1 MTEYNILNKPGRK
14 KMMLFFGL
22 VFLTAIAFFYI
33 NSARMDDFT
42 SLITD
47 TTVQYQNNGV
57 MKDYTADVHLED
69 NTPLS
74 FLIKATVPQ
83 GTLASIENV
92 ESEEGTTQ
100 ETVVKNQTLT
110 YNLPEQLKV
119 EDTQTNKL
127 YLENDLVHSIGTY
140 EIRNNLLTMYFDE
153 DHVNTNAESE
163 LKLALVLETDSS
175 HVIYDV
181 NGSSLVSFNTKN
193 IELNKY
199 IEQPTETT
207 VTNQVDEQV
216 VEEVVTASNY
226 TNNAVAADVQN
237 NEEETQTGNIETTDK
252 SVDFGKYLTGATV
265 MKNVNGHWQKVEN
278 NTFTDGDQVQ
288 VSLNYQ
294 LPPNTV
300 NENNKV
306 IYYQLPDGVRPIEE
320 QSGEVKQHG
329 KVVGHYVINKEGKI
343 LIEFNDEF
351 ADGEAFTGDIQFEGT
366 ISKTGDGDQDEINF
380 GNDTEKIIVTKKK
393 DNYDLDLKKKA
404 TLSEDKSKINY
415 QIVAST
421 TNGTGESL
429 KITDSFVSNT
439 NATGT
444 YDKSSMKL
452 YKVSADGTKTEV
464 TDKTPTI
471 NTTNGQQTFTYDNL
485 DKLEKGEQYIVEY
498 SANVEESKT
507 KTDGS
512 SKVQNNA
519 YASNKYVNRWSGTT
533 TEISKTMISK
543 EGWYDQSTG
552 LIKWQIKVNAGK
564 QDIGGYNLKDTLP
577 DDIEFSGNIVMTDSQ
592 GNTTT
597 ITPNGKNIDYTFLN
611 GSKDSYTVTYYTTA
625 PNGNGNVSNTST
637 IGKGDKEYK
646 STGVVGVTHR
656 TWSVNKSWKNETV
669 STEGQRK
676 YVWYASV
683 VIPEGNLTEFTYVD
697 TIKDAVDE
705 KGNTQKDTHYAIASE
720 LDAELKKNVHLN
732 SNEGNLDNCVDFEI
746 IYKDADG
753 KVVEATDSTTH
764 VKSFEI
770 KVKPKEGQTITNAQR
785 LSIDSYS
792 TILDTSDQTAGESW
806 KFSNTGKKDD
816 LKNDST
822 HSYSKPKPVVKQGGV
837 NSEYGITY
845 KNGTV
850 SADLEETN
858 GILYYRVL
866 INTDLD
872 DNGEI
877 NLTDIMPEGAQY
889 VDESLQAAFYVND
902 YFSYSKIE
910 SYDQYWENKDPSGWD
925 SDSNKY
931 VYDLTGNKKPTVIV
945 KEGKMHIT
953 IPEGYNC
960 NLNSGNSTGHTIQ
973 LTYQMKVS
981 DDSSWN
987 DPTQTQKTY
996 ENKVTWGNNSD
1007 SQKMEMT
1014 RELSEVQKKGAQIYT
1029 EDGKPTGK
1037 VKYNV
1042 LINPVSKDLDNTSD
1056 TLTLKDKLTLP
1067 SGASATLSL
1076 DETKLYY
1083 LDLSNNDNNYRG
1095 DAVDSS
1101 LYRIAYDDINNEIS
1115 VIVPDEFACVLEY
1128 TYVVDEG
1135 NIAGD
1140 YQISNSATLN
1150 GQFSDSVRTN
1160 IENLSSSATV
1170 EKGKMKI
1177 YKVDDKDYNKR
1188 LTGAEFKLWKFNT
1201 TNNQWEDITSQVA
1214 YDKTSIKTN
1223 DNGEIVFQGDA
1234 NNQLL
1239 EMATIYKLTEIKAPK
1254 GYDLSKDPYY
1264 FVLVQKDQNTTI
1276 EETKR
1281 NMASTF
1287 QNANVDINK
1296 THFFNNNEEVYMYIT
1311 NHTSNVNVHKVWVDS
1326 NNKPTTNGSNDIKVQ
1341 LYKTTKKKETCTVNL
1356 HLDGSNGSVV
1366 NETITVSK
1374 NRPFTMKFYHNGII
1388 PNFKESDFVV
1398 NNGEDNYVTVQCAI
1412 DSHRSILTITTNAIT
1427 TDCDIYITNTTHK
1440 FWFDTSTCELT
1451 CDEPDVSTTKTEVGE
1466 AVTLNAGNSWSYTW
1480 SGDDLKANVA
1490 DGEDYYYTVEEV
1502 GVPSG
1507 YQVSY
1512 TNNDGIQEGDITVTN
1527 KKLDNYDLPDT
1538 GGFGTFGYY
1547 AIGALF
1553 ITATLFAYIA
1563 NIKKKGAFN

>member
-14 KMMLFFGL
+14 KTMLFFGL

-92 ESEEGTTQ
+92 ESEEETTQ

-153 DHVNTNAESE
+153 NHVNTNAESE

-216 VEEVVTASNY
+216 VEEVVTTSNY
-226 TNNAVAADVQN
+226 TNNAVAADAQDS
-237 NEEETQTGNIETTDK
+237 EEEQTGNIQTSDN
-252 SVDFGKYLTGATV
+252 SVNFGNYLTDATV
-265 MKNVNGHWQKVEN
+265 MKNVNGQWVKVEN
-278 NTFTDGDQVQ
+278 NTFTDGDQVK
-288 VSLNYQ
+288 VSLSYQ
-294 LPPNTV
+294 LPPNMV
-300 NENNKV
+300 DKNNKV

-320 QSGEVKQHG
+320 QTGNVKQHG
-329 KVVGHYVINKEGKI
+329 KVVGRYVIGMDGQI
-343 LIEFNDEF
+343 AIEFNDEF

-366 ISKTGDGDQDEINF
+366 ISKTSDADQDKINF
-380 GNDTEKIIVTKKK
+380 GNDTEKITVNKKK
-393 DNYDLDLKKKA
+393 DNYDLDLKKQA

-421 TNGTGESL
+421 KNGTGESL

-439 NATGT
+439 NATGK
-444 YDKSSMKL
+444 YDESSMKL

-464 TDKTPTI
+464 TDKKPTI
-471 NTTNGQQTFTYDNL
+471 KTTDGQQTFTYDNL

-507 KTDGS
+507 ETDGS
-512 SKVQNNA
+512 AKVQNNA
-519 YASNKYVNRWSGTT
+519 YASNKYVDRWSGTT

-552 LIKWQIKVNAGK
+552 LIRWQIKVNEGK
-564 QDIGGYNLKDTLP
+564 QDIGDYTLKDTLP
-577 DDIEFSGNIVMTDSQ
+577 EGINFSGNIVITDSS
-592 GNTTT
+592 GKTVTT
-597 ITPNGKNIDYTFLN
+597 INPTDKNINYTFPV

-625 PNGNGNVSNTST
+625 PEQNGDVSNTST
-637 IGKGDKEYK
+637 IGKGDKEYTSK
-646 STGVVGVTHR
+646 GVVGVKHR

-683 VIPEGNLTEFTYVD
+683 DIPEGDLTEFTYVD

-705 KGNTQKDTHYAIASE
+705 KGDTQKDTHYAIASE
-720 LDAELKKNVHLN
+720 LDAELQKNVHLN
-732 SNEGNLDNCVDFEI
+732 SNSGYLDDSVDFEI
-746 IYKDADG
+746 TYKDANG
-753 KVVEATDSTTH
+753 NVVEATDRTTH

-770 KVKPKEGQTITNAQR
+770 KVKPMDGQTITNAQR

-792 TILDTSDQTAGESW
+792 TIVNTSKQTDGESW

-816 LKNDST
+816 LENDST
-822 HSYSKPKPVVKQGGV
+822 HSYSKPEPVVKQGGV
-837 NSEYGITY
+837 KSEYGITY

-850 SADLEETN
+850 STDLEETN

-866 INTDLD
+866 INTK
-872 DNGEI
+872 
-877 NLTDIMPEGAQY
+877 LTDNEEIKLTDTMPEGAQY
-889 VDESLQAAFYVND
+889 VKDSLVAGFYVND
-902 YFSYSKIE
+902 SYS
-910 SYDQYWENKDPSGWD
+910 YPYFDVYNPNLKDEDFSGWD
-925 SDSNKY
+925 GVKY
-931 VYDLTGNKKPTVIV
+931 VYNLTGNKKPTVAV
-945 KEGKMHIT
+945 QDGKIHIT
-953 IPEGYNC
+953 IPKGYNY
-960 NLNSGNSTGHTIQ
+960 NLNNSSSSGHTIQ
-973 LTYQMKVS
+973 LTYQMKIS
-981 DDSSWN
+981 DDTSWN
-987 DPTQTQKTY
+987 DPTQSKKTY
-996 ENKVTWGNNSD
+996 ENKVTWGNDSD
-1007 SQKMEMT
+1007 SQKMEIT
-1014 RELSEVQKKGAQIYT
+1014 RELNEVQKKGAQIY
-1029 EDGKPTGK
+1029 EDGQPTGK
-1037 VKYNV
+1037 VQYNV
-1042 LINPVSKDLDNTSD
+1042 VINPTSKDIDSKSD
-1056 TLTLKDKLTLP
+1056 TLTLKDRLTLP
-1067 SGASATLSL
+1067 NGASANLSL
-1076 DETKLYY
+1076 DNTKLYY
-1083 LDLSNNDNNYRG
+1083 LDLSNRDNNYHG
-1095 DAVDSS
+1095 AEVSPD
-1101 LYRIAYDDINNEIS
+1101 LYRIAYDDLNNEIS

-1128 TYVVDEG
+1128 TYIVDSG
-1135 NIAGD
+1135 SIAYNYD
-1140 YQISNSATLN
+1140 ISNSATLN
-1150 GQFSDSVRTN
+1150 GQFSDSVNTN
-1160 IENLSSSATV
+1160 IRNLSSSATA

-1177 YKVDDKDYNKR
+1177 YKVDDKDYTKR
-1188 LTGAEFKLWKFNT
+1188 LTGAEFKLEKFDVDS
-1201 TNNQWEDITSQVA
+1201 NQWVDITSTVA
-1214 YDKTSIKTN
+1214 YNGESIKTN
-1223 DNGEIVFQGDA
+1223 DKGEIIFTGDS
-1234 NNQLL
+1234 NHKSLIG
-1239 EMATIYKLTEIKAPK
+1239 ETIYKLTETKAPK
-1254 GYDLSKDPYY
+1254 GYDLSNEPYY
-1264 FVLVQKDQNTTI
+1264 FVLVKKDQHETIATTK
-1276 EETKR
+1276 TK
-1281 NMASTF
+1281 MAPTF
-1287 QNANVDINK
+1287 QSANADINK

-1311 NHTSNVNVHKVWVDS
+1311 NHTSNVNVRKVWVDS
-1326 NNKPTTNGSNDIKVQ
+1326 NNKPITNGSNDIKVQ

-1356 HLDGSNGSVV
+1356 HLQGYNTDSKK
-1366 NETITVSK
+1366 ITVSK
-1374 NRPFTMKFYHNGII
+1374 NKPFTMKFYHNGGDLNLTADEITVTKDG
-1388 PNFKESDFVV
+1388 NNYGSV
-1398 NNGEDNYVTVQCAI
+1398 NCTY
-1412 DSHRSILTITTNAIT
+1412 DSRNILAVTTNAIT

-1451 CDEPDVSTTKTEVGE
+1451 CAEPDVSTTRTEVGE

-1563 NIKKKGAFN
+1563 NIKKKGAYN

>member
-14 KMMLFFGL
+14 KTMLFFGL

-92 ESEEGTTQ
+92 ESEEETTQ

-153 DHVNTNAESE
+153 NHVNTNAESE

-216 VEEVVTASNY
+216 VEEVVTTSNY
-226 TNNAVAADVQN
+226 TNNAVAADAQDS
-237 NEEETQTGNIETTDK
+237 EEEQTGNIQTSDN
-252 SVDFGKYLTGATV
+252 SVNFGNYLTDATV
-265 MKNVNGHWQKVEN
+265 MKNVNGQWVKVEN
-278 NTFTDGDQVQ
+278 NTFTDGDQVK
-288 VSLNYQ
+288 VSLSYQ
-294 LPPNTV
+294 LPPNMV
-300 NENNKV
+300 DKNNKV

-320 QSGEVKQHG
+320 QTGNVKQHG
-329 KVVGHYVINKEGKI
+329 KVVGHYVIGMDGQI
-343 LIEFNDEF
+343 AIEFNDEF

-366 ISKTGDGDQDEINF
+366 ISKTSDADQDKINF
-380 GNDTEKIIVTKKK
+380 GNDTEKITVNKKK
-393 DNYDLDLKKKA
+393 DNYDLDLKKQA

-421 TNGTGESL
+421 KNGTGESL

-439 NATGT
+439 NATGK
-444 YDKSSMKL
+444 YDESSMKL

-464 TDKTPTI
+464 TDKKPTI
-471 NTTNGQQTFTYDNL
+471 KTTDGQQTFTYDNL

-507 KTDGS
+507 ETDGS
-512 SKVQNNA
+512 AKVQNNA
-519 YASNKYVNRWSGTT
+519 YASNKYVDRWSGTT

-552 LIKWQIKVNAGK
+552 LIRWQIKVNEGK
-564 QDIGGYNLKDTLP
+564 QDIGDYTLKDTLP
-577 DDIEFSGNIVMTDSQ
+577 EGINFSGNIVITDSS
-592 GNTTT
+592 GKTVTT
-597 ITPNGKNIDYTFLN
+597 INPTDKNINYTFPV

-625 PNGNGNVSNTST
+625 PEQNGDVSNTST
-637 IGKGDKEYK
+637 IGKGDKEYTSK
-646 STGVVGVTHR
+646 GVVGVKHR

-683 VIPEGNLTEFTYVD
+683 DIPEGDLTEFTYVD

-705 KGNTQKDTHYAIASE
+705 KGDTQKDTHYAIASE
-720 LDAELKKNVHLN
+720 LDAELQKNVHLN
-732 SNEGNLDNCVDFEI
+732 SNSGYLDDSVDFEI
-746 IYKDADG
+746 TYKDANG
-753 KVVEATDSTTH
+753 NVVEATDRTTH

-770 KVKPKEGQTITNAQR
+770 KVKPMDGQTITNAQR

-792 TILDTSDQTAGESW
+792 TIVNTSKQTDGESW

-816 LKNDST
+816 LENDST
-822 HSYSKPKPVVKQGGV
+822 HSYSKPEPVVKQGGV
-837 NSEYGITY
+837 KSEYGITY

-850 SADLEETN
+850 STDLEETN

-866 INTDLD
+866 INTK
-872 DNGEI
+872 
-877 NLTDIMPEGAQY
+877 LTDNEEIKLTDTMPEGAQY
-889 VDESLQAAFYVND
+889 VKDSLVAGFYVND
-902 YFSYSKIE
+902 SYS
-910 SYDQYWENKDPSGWD
+910 YPYFDVYNPNLKDEDFSGWD
-925 SDSNKY
+925 GVKY
-931 VYDLTGNKKPTVIV
+931 VYNLTGNKKPTVAV
-945 KEGKMHIT
+945 QDGKIHIT
-953 IPEGYNC
+953 IPKGYNY
-960 NLNSGNSTGHTIQ
+960 NLNNSSSSGHTIQ
-973 LTYQMKVS
+973 LTYQMKIS
-981 DDSSWN
+981 DDTSWN
-987 DPTQTQKTY
+987 DPTQSKKTY
-996 ENKVTWGNNSD
+996 ENKVTWGNDSD
-1007 SQKMEMT
+1007 SQKMEIT
-1014 RELSEVQKKGAQIYT
+1014 RELNEVQKKGAQIY
-1029 EDGKPTGK
+1029 EDGQPTGK
-1037 VKYNV
+1037 VQYNV
-1042 LINPVSKDLDNTSD
+1042 VINPTSKDIDSKSD
-1056 TLTLKDKLTLP
+1056 TLTLKDRLTLP
-1067 SGASATLSL
+1067 NGASANLSL
-1076 DETKLYY
+1076 DNTKLYY
-1083 LDLSNNDNNYRG
+1083 LDLSNRDNNYHG
-1095 DAVDSS
+1095 AEVSPD
-1101 LYRIAYDDINNEIS
+1101 LYRIAYDDLNNEIS

-1128 TYVVDEG
+1128 TYIVDSG
-1135 NIAGD
+1135 SIAYNYD
-1140 YQISNSATLN
+1140 ISNSATLN
-1150 GQFSDSVRTN
+1150 GQFSDSVNTN
-1160 IENLSSSATV
+1160 IRNLSSSATA

-1177 YKVDDKDYNKR
+1177 YKVDDKDYTKR
-1188 LTGAEFKLWKFNT
+1188 LTGAEFKLEKFDVDS
-1201 TNNQWEDITSQVA
+1201 NQWVDITSTVA
-1214 YDKTSIKTN
+1214 YNGESIKTN
-1223 DNGEIVFQGDA
+1223 DKGEIIFTGDS
-1234 NNQLL
+1234 NHKSLIG
-1239 EMATIYKLTEIKAPK
+1239 ETIYKLTETKAPK
-1254 GYDLSKDPYY
+1254 GYDLSNEPYY
-1264 FVLVQKDQNTTI
+1264 FVLVKKDQHETIATTK
-1276 EETKR
+1276 TK
-1281 NMASTF
+1281 MAPTF
-1287 QNANVDINK
+1287 QSANADINK

-1311 NHTSNVNVHKVWVDS
+1311 NHTSNVNVRKVWVDS
-1326 NNKPTTNGSNDIKVQ
+1326 NNKPITNGSNDIKVQ

-1356 HLDGSNGSVV
+1356 HLQGYNTDSKK
-1366 NETITVSK
+1366 ITVSK
-1374 NRPFTMKFYHNGII
+1374 NKPFTMKFYHNGGDLNLTADEITVTKDG
-1388 PNFKESDFVV
+1388 NNYGSV
-1398 NNGEDNYVTVQCAI
+1398 NCTY
-1412 DSHRSILTITTNAIT
+1412 DSRNILAVTTNAIT

-1451 CDEPDVSTTKTEVGE
+1451 CAEPDVSTTRTEVGE

-1563 NIKKKGAFN
+1563 NIKKKGAYN

>member
-14 KMMLFFGL
+14 KTMLFFGL

-92 ESEEGTTQ
+92 EGEEETTQ

-216 VEEVVTASNY
+216 VEEVVTTSNY
-226 TNNAVAADVQN
+226 TNNAVAADAQDS
-237 NEEETQTGNIETTDK
+237 EEEQTGNIQTSDN
-252 SVDFGKYLTGATV
+252 SVNFGNYLTDATV
-265 MKNVNGHWQKVEN
+265 MKNVNGQWVKVEN
-278 NTFTDGDQVQ
+278 NTFTDGDQVK
-288 VSLNYQ
+288 VSLSYQ
-294 LPPNTV
+294 LPPNMV
-300 NENNKV
+300 DKNNKV

-320 QSGEVKQHG
+320 QTGNVKQHG
-329 KVVGHYVINKEGKI
+329 KVVGHYVIGMDGQI
-343 LIEFNDEF
+343 AIEFNDEF

-366 ISKTGDGDQDEINF
+366 ISKTSDADQDKINF
-380 GNDTEKIIVTKKK
+380 GNDTEKITVNKKK
-393 DNYDLDLKKKA
+393 DNYDLDLKKQA

-421 TNGTGESL
+421 KNGTGESL

-439 NATGT
+439 NATGK
-444 YDKSSMKL
+444 YDESSMKL

-464 TDKTPTI
+464 TDKKPTI
-471 NTTNGQQTFTYDNL
+471 KTTDGQQTFTYDNL

-507 KTDGS
+507 ETDGS
-512 SKVQNNA
+512 AKVQNNA
-519 YASNKYVNRWSGTT
+519 YASNKYVDRWSGTT

-552 LIKWQIKVNAGK
+552 LIRWQIKVNEGK
-564 QDIGGYNLKDTLP
+564 QDIGDYTLKDTLP
-577 DDIEFSGNIVMTDSQ
+577 EGINFSGNIVITDSS
-592 GNTTT
+592 GKTVTT
-597 ITPNGKNIDYTFLN
+597 INPTDKNINYTFPV

-625 PNGNGNVSNTST
+625 PEQNGDVSNTST
-637 IGKGDKEYK
+637 IGKGDKEYTSK
-646 STGVVGVTHR
+646 GVVGVKHR

-683 VIPEGNLTEFTYVD
+683 DIPEGDLTEFTYVD

-705 KGNTQKDTHYAIASE
+705 KGDTQKDTHYAIASE
-720 LDAELKKNVHLN
+720 LDAELQKNVHLN
-732 SNEGNLDNCVDFEI
+732 SNSGYLDDSVDFEI
-746 IYKDADG
+746 TYKDANG
-753 KVVEATDSTTH
+753 NVVEATDRTTH

-770 KVKPKEGQTITNAQR
+770 KVKPMDGQTITNAQR

-792 TILDTSDQTAGESW
+792 TIVNTSKQTDGESW

-816 LKNDST
+816 LENDST
-822 HSYSKPKPVVKQGGV
+822 HSYSKPEPVVKQGGV
-837 NSEYGITY
+837 KSEYGITY

-850 SADLEETN
+850 STDLEETN

-866 INTDLD
+866 INTK
-872 DNGEI
+872 
-877 NLTDIMPEGAQY
+877 LTDNEEIKLTDTMPEGAQY
-889 VDESLQAAFYVND
+889 VKDSLVAGFYVND
-902 YFSYSKIE
+902 SYS
-910 SYDQYWENKDPSGWD
+910 YPYFDVYNPNLKDEDFSGWD
-925 SDSNKY
+925 GVKY
-931 VYDLTGNKKPTVIV
+931 VYNLTGNKKPTVAV
-945 KEGKMHIT
+945 QDGKIHIT
-953 IPEGYNC
+953 IPKGYNY
-960 NLNSGNSTGHTIQ
+960 NLNNSSSSGHTIQ
-973 LTYQMKVS
+973 LTYQMKIS
-981 DDSSWN
+981 DDTSWN
-987 DPTQTQKTY
+987 DPTQSKKTY
-996 ENKVTWGNNSD
+996 ENKVTWGNDSD
-1007 SQKMEMT
+1007 SQKMEIT
-1014 RELSEVQKKGAQIYT
+1014 RELNEVQKKGAQIY
-1029 EDGKPTGK
+1029 EDGQPTGK
-1037 VKYNV
+1037 VQYNV
-1042 LINPVSKDLDNTSD
+1042 VINPTSKDIDSKSD
-1056 TLTLKDKLTLP
+1056 TLTLKDRLTLP
-1067 SGASATLSL
+1067 NGASANLSL
-1076 DETKLYY
+1076 DNTKLYY
-1083 LDLSNNDNNYRG
+1083 LDLSNRDNNYHG
-1095 DAVDSS
+1095 AEVSPD
-1101 LYRIAYDDINNEIS
+1101 LYRIAYDDLNNEIS

-1128 TYVVDEG
+1128 TYIVDSG
-1135 NIAGD
+1135 SIAYNYD
-1140 YQISNSATLN
+1140 ISNSATLN
-1150 GQFSDSVRTN
+1150 GQFSDSVNTN
-1160 IENLSSSATV
+1160 IRNLSSSATA

-1177 YKVDDKDYNKR
+1177 YKVDDKDYTKR
-1188 LTGAEFKLWKFNT
+1188 LTGAEFKLEKFDVDS
-1201 TNNQWEDITSQVA
+1201 NQWVDITSTVA
-1214 YDKTSIKTN
+1214 YNGESIKTN
-1223 DNGEIVFQGDA
+1223 DKGEIIFTGDS
-1234 NNQLL
+1234 NHKSLIG
-1239 EMATIYKLTEIKAPK
+1239 ETIYKLTETKAPK
-1254 GYDLSKDPYY
+1254 GYDLSNEPYY
-1264 FVLVQKDQNTTI
+1264 FVLVKKDQHETIATTK
-1276 EETKR
+1276 TK
-1281 NMASTF
+1281 MAPTF
-1287 QNANVDINK
+1287 QSANADINK

-1311 NHTSNVNVHKVWVDS
+1311 NHTSNVNVRKVWVDS
-1326 NNKPTTNGSNDIKVQ
+1326 NNKPITNGSNDIKVQ

-1356 HLDGSNGSVV
+1356 HLQGYNTDSKK
-1366 NETITVSK
+1366 ITVSK
-1374 NRPFTMKFYHNGII
+1374 NKPFTMKFYHNGGDLNLTADEITVTKDG
-1388 PNFKESDFVV
+1388 NNYGSV
-1398 NNGEDNYVTVQCAI
+1398 NCTY
-1412 DSHRSILTITTNAIT
+1412 DSRNILAVTTNAIT

-1451 CDEPDVSTTKTEVGE
+1451 CAEPDVSTTRTEVGE

-1563 NIKKKGAFN
+1563 NIKKKGAYN

>member
-92 ESEEGTTQ
+92 EGEEETTQ

-216 VEEVVTASNY
+216 VEEVVTTSNY
-226 TNNAVAADVQN
+226 TNNAVAADAQN

-252 SVDFGKYLTGATV
+252 SVDFGNYLTGATV

-300 NENNKV
+300 DKNNKV

-320 QSGEVKQHG
+320 ESGEVKQHG

-343 LIEFNDEF
+343 LVEFNDEF

-393 DNYDLDLKKKA
+393 DNYDLDLKKQA

-421 TNGTGESL
+421 KNGTGESL

-464 TDKTPTI
+464 TDKKPTI
-471 NTTNGQQTFTYDNL
+471 KTTDGQQTFTYDNL

-512 SKVQNNA
+512 SKIQNNA
-519 YASNKYVNRWSGTT
+519 YASNEYVNRWSGTT

-564 QDIGGYNLKDTLP
+564 QDISGYNLKDTLP
-577 DDIEFSGNIVMTDSQ
+577 NDIEFSGNIDITDSS
-592 GNTTT
+592 GTTTT
-597 ITPNGKNIDYTFLN
+597 ITPNGKNIDYTFPAN
-611 GSKDSYTVTYYTTA
+611 SKDSYTVTYYTTA

-637 IGKGDKEYK
+637 IGKGDKEYT

-732 SNEGNLDNCVDFEI
+732 SNGGYLDDSVDFEI

-753 KVVEATDSTTH
+753 NVVQSTDSTTH

-770 KVKPKEGQTITNAQR
+770 KVKPKDGQTITNAQR

-792 TILDTSDQTAGESW
+792 TILDTSNQTAGESW
-806 KFSNTGKKDD
+806 KFSNTGKKGD

-837 NSEYGITY
+837 RSEYGITY
-845 KNGTV
+845 RNGTV

-866 INTDLD
+866 INTNLN

-889 VDESLQAAFYVND
+889 VDGSLQAAFYVND
-902 YFSYSKIE
+902 YTSYSKIE
-910 SYDQYWENKDPSGWD
+910 SYDQSWKNEDPSGWD

-931 VYDLTGNKKPTVIV
+931 VYDLTGNKKPTVTV
-945 KEGKMHIT
+945 EDGKMHIT
-953 IPEGYNC
+953 IPKGYNC

-1042 LINPVSKDLDNTSD
+1042 LINPASKNLDNRSD

-1083 LDLSNNDNNYRG
+1083 LDLSNKDNNYRG

-1150 GQFSDSVRTN
+1150 GQFSDSVNTN
-1160 IENLSSSATV
+1160 IKNLSSSATV

-1188 LTGAEFKLWKFNT
+1188 LTGAEFELWKFNT
-1201 TNNQWEDITSQVA
+1201 TKNQWEDITSNVA
-1214 YDKTSIKTN
+1214 FDGKSIKTN
-1223 DNGEIVFQGDA
+1223 KNGEIIFQGDA

-1239 EMATIYKLTEIKAPK
+1239 EMSTIYKLTETKAPE

-1276 EETKR
+1276 EETRR

-1296 THFFNNNEEVYMYIT
+1296 THFFNNNEEVNMYIT

-1356 HLDGSNGSVV
+1356 HLQGYNSVSK
-1366 NETITVSK
+1366 TITVSK
-1374 NRPFTMKFYHNGII
+1374 NKPFTIKFYHNGSNLNL
-1388 PNFKESDFVV
+1388 PKDK
-1398 NNGEDNYVTVQCAI
+1398 VTVTKEGENYGSINCTY
-1412 DSHRSILTITTNAIT
+1412 DYRNILTVTTNTIT
-1427 TDCDIYITNTTHK
+1427 EDCDIDIKDTTGR
-1440 FWFDTSTCELT
+1440 FYFEFTTFELIF
-1451 CDEPDVSTTKTEVGE
+1451 DEPDVSTTKTEVGE
-1466 AVTLNAGNSWSYTW
+1466 AVTLNAENSWSYTW
-1480 SGDDLKANVA
+1480 PGDDLKANVT

-1512 TNNDGIQEGDITVTN
+1512 TNNDGIKEGDITVTN

-1563 NIKKKGAFN
+1563 NIKKKGAYN

>member
-92 ESEEGTTQ
+92 ESEEETTQ

-226 TNNAVAADVQN
+226 TNNAVAADAQDS
-237 NEEETQTGNIETTDK
+237 EEEQTGNIETTDK

-288 VSLNYQ
+288 VSLSYQ

-300 NENNKV
+300 DENNKV

-498 SANVEESKT
+498 SANVEESNT

-519 YASNKYVNRWSGTT
+519 YASNKYVNRWAGTT

-564 QDIGGYNLKDTLP
+564 QDISGYNLKDALP
-577 DDIEFSGNIVMTDSQ
+577 EGIEFSGNIEMTDSS
-592 GNTTT
+592 GTTTT
-597 ITPNGKNIDYTFLN
+597 IIPNGTNIDYTFPN
-611 GSKDSYTVTYYTTA
+611 NSKDSYTVTYYTTA
-625 PNGNGNVSNTST
+625 PNENGNVSNTST
-637 IGKGDKEYK
+637 IGKDGKEYT

-656 TWSVNKSWKNETV
+656 TWAVNKSWKNETV
-669 STEGQRK
+669 STDGQRK
-676 YVWYASV
+676 YNWYASV

-705 KGNTQKDTHYAIASE
+705 KGSTHQDTHYAIASE

-732 SNEGNLDNCVDFEI
+732 SNNGYIDASVDFEF

-753 KVVEATDSTTH
+753 NVIEATDTTTH

-792 TILDTSDQTAGESW
+792 TILDTSNQTAGESW

-816 LKNDST
+816 LENNST

-837 NSEYGITY
+837 KSEYGVMTY
-845 KNGTV
+845 KSGTV

-866 INTDLD
+866 INTDLT
-872 DNGEI
+872 DNEAI
-877 NLTDIMPEGAQY
+877 NLTDIMPEGAEY
-889 VDESLQAAFYVND
+889 VEGSLQAAFYVND
-902 YFSYSKIE
+902 SYSYPMID
-910 SYDQYWENKDPSGWD
+910 SYNQSLKDEDPSGWD
-925 SDSNKY
+925 AVNNKY
-931 VYDLTGNKKPTVIV
+931 VYDLTAKKKPTIAVDDGQI
-945 KEGKMHIT
+945 HIT
-953 IPEGYNC
+953 IPKGYNF
-960 NLNSGNSTGHTIQ
+960 NLNNGSSSGHTIQ
-973 LTYQMKVS
+973 LTYQMKIS
-981 DDSSWN
+981 DDESWN
-987 DPTQTQKTY
+987 DPTQTKKTY
-996 ENKVTWGNNSD
+996 ENKVTWGGNSD
-1007 SQKMEMT
+1007 SQKMEVT
-1014 RELSEVQKKGAQIYT
+1014 RELNEVQKKGAQIYT

-1042 LINPVSKDLDNTSD
+1042 LINPASKDLDNKSD
-1056 TLTLKDKLTLP
+1056 TLTLKDKLTLTP
-1067 SGASATLSL
+1067 GASATLSL

-1083 LDLSNNDNNYRG
+1083 LDLSNKDNNYRG
-1095 DAVDSS
+1095 EAVDSS

-1150 GQFSDSVRTN
+1150 GQFSDSVNTN
-1160 IENLSSSATV
+1160 IKNLSSSATV
-1170 EKGKMKI
+1170 EKGMMKI

-1188 LTGAEFKLWKFNT
+1188 LTGAEFKLWKFDS
-1201 TNNQWEDITSQVA
+1201 TNNQWVDITSQVA
-1214 YDKTSIKTN
+1214 YNKTSIKTN
-1223 DNGEIVFQGDA
+1223 DNGEIIFQGDP

-1239 EMATIYKLTEIKAPK
+1239 EMATIYKLTETKAPK

-1326 NNKPTTNGSNDIKVQ
+1326 NNKPITNGSNDIKVQ

-1356 HLDGSNGSVV
+1356 HLTGLNGVT
-1366 NETITVSK
+1366 EKTITVSK
-1374 NRPFTMKFYHNGII
+1374 NKPFTLKFVHYGSKLNLT
-1388 PNFKESDFVV
+1388 SDEITVTKGGQNYGMANIAYD
-1398 NNGEDNYVTVQCAI
+1398 NNDTYITVTTQNV
-1412 DSHRSILTITTNAIT
+1412 TN
-1427 TDCDIYITNTTHK
+1427 DCDICITDTTHK
-1440 FWFDTSTCELT
+1440 FWFSDNFELT
-1451 CDEPDVSTTKTEVGE
+1451 CDEPDVSTINTKVGE

-1490 DGEDYYYTVEEV
+1490 DGEDYYYTIEEV

-1563 NIKKKGAFN
+1563 NIKKKGAYN

>member
-47 TTVQYQNNGV
+47 ATVQYQNNGV

-92 ESEEGTTQ
+92 ESEEETTQ

-199 IEQPTETT
+199 VEQPTETT

-226 TNNAVAADVQN
+226 TNNAVAADAQDS
-237 NEEETQTGNIETTDK
+237 EEEQTGNIETTDK

-288 VSLNYQ
+288 VSLSYQ

-300 NENNKV
+300 DENNKV

-498 SANVEESKT
+498 SANVEESNT

-519 YASNKYVNRWSGTT
+519 YASNKYVNRWAGTT

-564 QDIGGYNLKDTLP
+564 QDISGYNLKDALP
-577 DDIEFSGNIVMTDSQ
+577 EGIEFSGNIEMTDSS
-592 GNTTT
+592 GTTTT
-597 ITPNGKNIDYTFLN
+597 IIPNGTNIDYTFPN
-611 GSKDSYTVTYYTTA
+611 NSKDSYTVTYYTTA
-625 PNGNGNVSNTST
+625 PNENGNVSNTST
-637 IGKGDKEYK
+637 IGKDGKEYT

-656 TWSVNKSWKNETV
+656 TWAVNKSWKNETV
-669 STEGQRK
+669 STDGQRK
-676 YVWYASV
+676 YNWYASV

-705 KGNTQKDTHYAIASE
+705 KGSTHQDTHYAIASE

-732 SNEGNLDNCVDFEI
+732 SNNGYIDASVDFEF

-753 KVVEATDSTTH
+753 NVIEATDTTTH

-792 TILDTSDQTAGESW
+792 TILDTSNQTAGESW

-816 LKNDST
+816 LENNST

-837 NSEYGITY
+837 KSEYGVMTY
-845 KNGTV
+845 KSGTV

-866 INTDLD
+866 INTDLT
-872 DNGEI
+872 DNEAI
-877 NLTDIMPEGAQY
+877 NLTDIMPEGAEY
-889 VDESLQAAFYVND
+889 VEGSLQAAFYVND
-902 YFSYSKIE
+902 SYSYPMID
-910 SYDQYWENKDPSGWD
+910 SYNQSLKDEDPSGWD
-925 SDSNKY
+925 AVNNKY
-931 VYDLTGNKKPTVIV
+931 VYDLTAKKKPTIAVDDGQI
-945 KEGKMHIT
+945 HIT
-953 IPEGYNC
+953 IPKGYNF
-960 NLNSGNSTGHTIQ
+960 NLNNGSSSGHTIQ
-973 LTYQMKVS
+973 LTYQMKIS
-981 DDSSWN
+981 DDESWN
-987 DPTQTQKTY
+987 DPTQTKKTY
-996 ENKVTWGNNSD
+996 ENKLTWGGNSD
-1007 SQKMEMT
+1007 SQKMEVT
-1014 RELSEVQKKGAQIYT
+1014 RELNEVQKKGAQIYT

-1042 LINPVSKDLDNTSD
+1042 LINPASKDLDNKSD
-1056 TLTLKDKLTLP
+1056 TLTLKDKLTLTP
-1067 SGASATLSL
+1067 GASATLSL

-1083 LDLSNNDNNYRG
+1083 LDLSNKDNNYRG
-1095 DAVDSS
+1095 EAVDSS

-1150 GQFSDSVRTN
+1150 GQFSDSVNTN
-1160 IENLSSSATV
+1160 IKNLSSSATV
-1170 EKGKMKI
+1170 EKGMMKI

-1188 LTGAEFKLWKFNT
+1188 LTGAEFKLWKFDS
-1201 TNNQWEDITSQVA
+1201 TNNQWVDITSQVA
-1214 YDKTSIKTN
+1214 YNKTSIKTN
-1223 DNGEIVFQGDA
+1223 DNGEIIFQGDP

-1239 EMATIYKLTEIKAPK
+1239 EMATIYKLTETKAPK

-1326 NNKPTTNGSNDIKVQ
+1326 NNKPITNGSNDIKVQ

-1356 HLDGSNGSVV
+1356 HLTGLNGVT
-1366 NETITVSK
+1366 EKTITVSK
-1374 NRPFTMKFYHNGII
+1374 NKPFTLKFVHYGSKLNLT
-1388 PNFKESDFVV
+1388 SDEITVTKGGQNYGMANIAYD
-1398 NNGEDNYVTVQCAI
+1398 NNDTYITVTTQNV
-1412 DSHRSILTITTNAIT
+1412 TN
-1427 TDCDIYITNTTHK
+1427 DCDICITDTTHK
-1440 FWFDTSTCELT
+1440 FWFSDNFELT
-1451 CDEPDVSTTKTEVGE
+1451 CDEPDVSTINTKVGE

-1490 DGEDYYYTVEEV
+1490 DGEDYYYTIEEV

-1563 NIKKKGAFN
+1563 NIKKKGAYN

>member
-57 MKDYTADVHLED
+57 MKDYTTDVHLED

-74 FLIKATVPQ
+74 FLIKATIPQ

-92 ESEEGTTQ
+92 ESEEETTQ

-175 HVIYDV
+175 HVVYDV

-199 IEQPTETT
+199 VEQPVETT
-207 VTNQVDEQV
+207 VTNQMDGQV
-216 VEEVVTASNY
+216 VKEVVTASNY

-252 SVDFGKYLTGATV
+252 SVDFGNYLTGATV

-300 NENNKV
+300 DENNKV

-421 TNGTGESL
+421 NNGTGESL

-444 YDKSSMKL
+444 YDESSMKL

-464 TDKTPTI
+464 TDKKPTI
-471 NTTNGQQTFTYDNL
+471 KTTDGQQIFTYDNL

-498 SANVEESKT
+498 SANVDESKT

-512 SKVQNNA
+512 SKIQNNA

-564 QDIGGYNLKDTLP
+564 QDISGYNLKDTLP
-577 DDIEFSGNIVMTDSQ
+577 NDIEFSGNIDITDSS
-592 GNTTT
+592 GHTTT
-597 ITPNGKNIDYTFLN
+597 ITPNGKNIDYTFPAN
-611 GSKDSYTVTYYTTA
+611 SKDSYTVTYCTTA

-637 IGKGDKEYK
+637 IGKGDKEYT

-669 STEGQRK
+669 SAEGQRK
-676 YVWYASV
+676 YNWYASV

-697 TIKDAVDE
+697 TIKDAIDE

-720 LDAELKKNVHLN
+720 LDDELKKNVHLN
-732 SNEGNLDNCVDFEI
+732 SNGGYLDDSVDFEI
-746 IYKDADG
+746 IYKDANG
-753 KVVEATDSTTH
+753 NVVQSTDSTTH

-792 TILDTSDQTAGESW
+792 TILDTSNQAAGESW
-806 KFSNTGKKDD
+806 KFSNIGKKDD

-837 NSEYGITY
+837 QSEYGITY
-845 KNGTV
+845 RNGTV

-866 INTDLD
+866 INTSLN

-889 VDESLQAAFYVND
+889 VDGSLQAAFYVND
-902 YFSYSKIE
+902 YSSYPKIE
-910 SYDQYWENKDPSGWD
+910 SYDQSWENEDPSGWD
-925 SDSNKY
+925 SASNKY
-931 VYDLTGNKKPTVIV
+931 VYDLTGNKKPTVTV
-945 KEGKMHIT
+945 EDGKMHIT
-953 IPEGYNC
+953 IPKGYNC

-1042 LINPVSKDLDNTSD
+1042 LINPAGKNLDNRSD

-1083 LDLSNNDNNYRG
+1083 LDLSNKDNNYRG

-1150 GQFSDSVRTN
+1150 GQFSDSVQTN
-1160 IENLSSSATV
+1160 INNLSSSATV

-1201 TNNQWEDITSQVA
+1201 TNNQWEDITSTVA
-1214 YDKTSIKTN
+1214 YDKISIKTN
-1223 DNGEIVFQGDA
+1223 GNGEIIFQGDA

-1239 EMATIYKLTEIKAPK
+1239 EMATIYKLTEIKAPE

-1276 EETKR
+1276 EETRR

-1296 THFFNNNEEVYMYIT
+1296 THFFNNNEEVNMYIT

-1356 HLDGSNGSVV
+1356 HLKGF
-1366 NETITVSK
+1366 NENSKTITVSK
-1374 NRPFTMKFYHNGII
+1374 NKPFTMKFIHNGTVQ
-1388 PNFKESDFVV
+1388 DFEKSYFTVKK
-1398 NNGEDNYVTVQCAI
+1398 GEDNYGTVECMV
-1412 DSHRSILTITTNAIT
+1412 DGSRSILTVTTNTIT
-1427 TDCDIYITNTTHK
+1427 NDCDIYITHTTEH
-1440 FWFDTSTCELT
+1440 FWFATDTCELT
-1451 CDEPDVSTTKTEVGE
+1451 CDEPDVSTTKTKVGE
-1466 AVTLNAGNSWSYTW
+1466 EVTLNAENSWSYTW
-1480 SGDDLKANVA
+1480 SGDALKANVT

-1512 TNNDGIQEGDITVTN
+1512 TNNDGIKEGDITVTN

-1563 NIKKKGAFN
+1563 NIKKKGAYN

>member
-14 KMMLFFGL
+14 KTMLFFGL

-92 ESEEGTTQ
+92 EGEEETTQ

-216 VEEVVTASNY
+216 VEEVVTTSNY
-226 TNNAVAADVQN
+226 TNNAVAADAQDS
-237 NEEETQTGNIETTDK
+237 EEEQTGNIQTSDN
-252 SVDFGKYLTGATV
+252 SVNFGNYLTDATV
-265 MKNVNGHWQKVEN
+265 MKNVNGQWVKVEN
-278 NTFTDGDQVQ
+278 NTFTDGDQVK
-288 VSLNYQ
+288 VSLSYQ
-294 LPPNTV
+294 LPPNMV
-300 NENNKV
+300 DKNNKV

-320 QSGEVKQHG
+320 QTGNVKQHG
-329 KVVGHYVINKEGKI
+329 KVVGHYVIGMDGQI
-343 LIEFNDEF
+343 AIEFNDEF

-366 ISKTGDGDQDEINF
+366 ISKTSDADQDKINF
-380 GNDTEKIIVTKKK
+380 GNDTEKITVNKKK
-393 DNYDLDLKKKA
+393 DNYDLDLKKQA

-421 TNGTGESL
+421 KNGTGESL

-439 NATGT
+439 NATGK
-444 YDKSSMKL
+444 YDESSMKL

-464 TDKTPTI
+464 TDKKPTI
-471 NTTNGQQTFTYDNL
+471 KTTDGQQTFTYDNL

-507 KTDGS
+507 ETDGS
-512 SKVQNNA
+512 AKVQNNA
-519 YASNKYVNRWSGTT
+519 YASNKYVDRWSGTT

-552 LIKWQIKVNAGK
+552 LIRWQIKVNEGK
-564 QDIGGYNLKDTLP
+564 QDIGDYTLKDTLP
-577 DDIEFSGNIVMTDSQ
+577 EGINFSGNIVITDSS
-592 GNTTT
+592 GKTVTT
-597 ITPNGKNIDYTFLN
+597 INPTDKNINYTFPV

-625 PNGNGNVSNTST
+625 PEQNGDVSNTST
-637 IGKGDKEYK
+637 IGKGDKEYTSK
-646 STGVVGVTHR
+646 GVVGVKHR

-683 VIPEGNLTEFTYVD
+683 DIPEGDLTEFTYVD

-705 KGNTQKDTHYAIASE
+705 KGDTQKDTHYAIASE
-720 LDAELKKNVHLN
+720 LDAELQKNVHLN
-732 SNEGNLDNCVDFEI
+732 SNSGYLDDSVDFEI
-746 IYKDADG
+746 TYKDANG
-753 KVVEATDSTTH
+753 NVVEATDRTTH

-770 KVKPKEGQTITNAQR
+770 KVKPMDGQTITNAQR

-792 TILDTSDQTAGESW
+792 TIVNTSKQTDGESW

-816 LKNDST
+816 LENDST
-822 HSYSKPKPVVKQGGV
+822 HSYSKPEPVVKQGGV
-837 NSEYGITY
+837 KSEYGITY

-850 SADLEETN
+850 STDLEETN

-866 INTDLD
+866 INTK
-872 DNGEI
+872 
-877 NLTDIMPEGAQY
+877 LTDNEEIKLTDTMPEGAQY
-889 VDESLQAAFYVND
+889 VKDSLVAGFYVND
-902 YFSYSKIE
+902 SYS
-910 SYDQYWENKDPSGWD
+910 YPYFDVYNPNLKDEDFSGWD
-925 SDSNKY
+925 GVKY
-931 VYDLTGNKKPTVIV
+931 VYNLTGNKKPTVAV
-945 KEGKMHIT
+945 QDGKIHIT
-953 IPEGYNC
+953 IPKGYNY
-960 NLNSGNSTGHTIQ
+960 NLNNSSSSGHTIQ
-973 LTYQMKVS
+973 LTYQMKIS
-981 DDSSWN
+981 DDTSWN
-987 DPTQTQKTY
+987 DPTQSKKTY
-996 ENKVTWGNNSD
+996 ENKVTWGNDSD
-1007 SQKMEMT
+1007 SQKMEIT
-1014 RELSEVQKKGAQIYT
+1014 RELNEVQKKGAQIY
-1029 EDGKPTGK
+1029 EDGQPTGK
-1037 VKYNV
+1037 VQYNV
-1042 LINPVSKDLDNTSD
+1042 VINPTSKDIDSKSD
-1056 TLTLKDKLTLP
+1056 TLTLKDRLTLP
-1067 SGASATLSL
+1067 NGASANLSL
-1076 DETKLYY
+1076 DNTKLYY
-1083 LDLSNNDNNYRG
+1083 LDLSNRDNNYHG
-1095 DAVDSS
+1095 AEVSPD
-1101 LYRIAYDDINNEIS
+1101 LYRIAYDDLNNEIS

-1128 TYVVDEG
+1128 TYIVDSG
-1135 NIAGD
+1135 SIAYNYD
-1140 YQISNSATLN
+1140 ISNSATLN
-1150 GQFSDSVRTN
+1150 GQFSDSVNTN
-1160 IENLSSSATV
+1160 IRNLSSSATA

-1177 YKVDDKDYNKR
+1177 YKVDDKDYTKR
-1188 LTGAEFKLWKFNT
+1188 LTGAEFKLEKFDVDS
-1201 TNNQWEDITSQVA
+1201 NQWVDITSTVA
-1214 YDKTSIKTN
+1214 YNGESIKTN
-1223 DNGEIVFQGDA
+1223 DKGEIIFTGDS
-1234 NNQLL
+1234 NHKSLIG
-1239 EMATIYKLTEIKAPK
+1239 ETIYKLTETKAPK
-1254 GYDLSKDPYY
+1254 GYDLSNEPYY
-1264 FVLVQKDQNTTI
+1264 FVLVKKDQHETIATTK
-1276 EETKR
+1276 TK
-1281 NMASTF
+1281 MAPTF
-1287 QNANVDINK
+1287 QSANADINK

-1311 NHTSNVNVHKVWVDS
+1311 NHTSNGNVRKVWVDS
-1326 NNKPTTNGSNDIKVQ
+1326 NNKPITNGSNDIKVQ

-1356 HLDGSNGSVV
+1356 HLQGYNTDSKK
-1366 NETITVSK
+1366 ITVSK
-1374 NRPFTMKFYHNGII
+1374 NKPFTMKFYHNGGDLNLTADEITVTKDG
-1388 PNFKESDFVV
+1388 NNYGSV
-1398 NNGEDNYVTVQCAI
+1398 NCTY
-1412 DSHRSILTITTNAIT
+1412 DSRNILAVTTNAIT

-1451 CDEPDVSTTKTEVGE
+1451 CAEPDVSTTRTEVGE

-1563 NIKKKGAFN
+1563 NIKKKGAYN

>member
-74 FLIKATVPQ
+74 FLVKATVPQ
-83 GTLASIENV
+83 GTLALIENV
-92 ESEEGTTQ
+92 EGEEETTQ

-153 DHVNTNAESE
+153 EHVNTNAESE

-216 VEEVVTASNY
+216 VEEVVTTSNY
-226 TNNAVAADVQN
+226 TNNPVAADVQN

-252 SVDFGKYLTGATV
+252 SVNFGDYLTDATV
-265 MKNVNGHWQKVEN
+265 MKNQNGQWVKVPD

-288 VSLNYQ
+288 VSLSYK
-294 LPPNTV
+294 LPPNMV
-300 NENNKV
+300 DKNNKV

-320 QSGEVKQHG
+320 QTGSVKQHG
-329 KVVGHYVINKEGKI
+329 QVVGRYVIDMDGQI
-343 LIEFNDEF
+343 AIEFNDDF

-380 GNDTEKIIVTKKK
+380 GNDTEKITVNKKK

-415 QIVAST
+415 EIVAST
-421 TNGTGESL
+421 KNGTGDSF

-444 YDKSSMKL
+444 YDQSSMKL
-452 YKVSADGTKTEV
+452 YKVSADGTKIEV

-471 NTTNGQQTFTYDNL
+471 TTNNGQQTFTYDNL

-512 SKVQNNA
+512 SKIQNNA
-519 YASNKYVNRWSGTT
+519 YASNEYVNRWSGTT

-564 QDIGGYNLKDTLP
+564 QDISGYNLKDTLP
-577 DDIEFSGNIVMTDSQ
+577 NDIEFSGNIDITDSS
-592 GNTTT
+592 GTTTT
-597 ITPNGKNIDYTFLN
+597 ITPNGKNIDYTFPAN
-611 GSKDSYTVTYYTTA
+611 SKDSYTVTYYTTA

-705 KGNTQKDTHYAIASE
+705 KGSTHQDTHYAIASE

-732 SNEGNLDNCVDFEI
+732 SNGGYLDDSVDFEI
-746 IYKDADG
+746 TYKDADG
-753 KVVEATDSTTH
+753 NVIEATDSTKH

-770 KVKPKEGQTITNAQR
+770 KVKPKKGQTITNAQR

-792 TILDTSDQTAGESW
+792 TIVDTSKQTAGESW
-806 KFSNTGKKDD
+806 KFSNTGKKDG
-816 LKNDST
+816 LENDST

-837 NSEYGITY
+837 KSEYGITY

-850 SADLEETN
+850 STDLEETN

-866 INTDLD
+866 INTDLT
-872 DNGEI
+872 NNEEI

-889 VDESLQAAFYVND
+889 VKGSLQATF
-902 YFSYSKIE
+902 YFSESYTYPMFE
-910 SYDQYWENKDPSGWD
+910 SYDQNLKDEDPSGWD

-931 VYDLTGNKKPTVIV
+931 VYDLTGNKKPNVIV
-945 KEGKMHIT
+945 EDGKMHIT
-953 IPEGYNC
+953 IYKGYNY
-960 NLNSGNSTGHTIQ
+960 NLNNGSSAGHTIQ
-973 LTYQMKVS
+973 LTYQMKIS
-981 DDSSWN
+981 DDESWN
-987 DPTQTQKTY
+987 DPTQTKKTY
-996 ENKVTWGNNSD
+996 ENKVTWGGNSD
-1007 SQKMEMT
+1007 SQKMEVT
-1014 RELSEVQKKGAQIYT
+1014 RELNEVQKNGAQVY
-1029 EDGKPTGK
+1029 EDGQPTGK
-1037 VKYNV
+1037 VQYNV
-1042 LINPVSKDLDNTSD
+1042 VINPTGKDLDSKSD

-1067 SGASATLSL
+1067 TGASANLSL
-1076 DETKLYY
+1076 DNTKLYY
-1083 LDLSNNDNNYRG
+1083 LDLSKKDNNYHG
-1095 DAVDSS
+1095 PEVSS
-1101 LYRIAYDDINNEIS
+1101 DLYRIAYDDLNNEIS

-1128 TYVVDEG
+1128 TYIVDSG
-1135 NIAGD
+1135 NLAYD
-1140 YQISNSATLN
+1140 YDVSNSATLN
-1150 GQFSDSVRTN
+1150 GQFSDSVKTN
-1160 IENLSSSATV
+1160 IKNLSSSATA

-1177 YKVDDKDYNKR
+1177 YKVDDKDYTKR
-1188 LTGAEFKLWKFNT
+1188 LTGAEFKLEKFDT
-1201 TNNQWEDITSQVA
+1201 TVNQWKDITSTVA
-1214 YDKTSIKTN
+1214 YDGKSIKTN
-1223 DNGEIVFQGDA
+1223 ENGEIIFQGDE
-1234 NNQLL
+1234 NHKVLDG
-1239 EMATIYKLTEIKAPK
+1239 ETIYRLTETKAPE
-1254 GYDLSKDPYY
+1254 GYDLSNEPYY
-1264 FVLVQKDQNTTI
+1264 FVLVKKDQHETIATTK
-1276 EETKR
+1276 TK
-1281 NMASTF
+1281 MASTF
-1287 QNANVDINK
+1287 QNANVDINE
-1296 THFFNNNEEVYMYIT
+1296 THFFNNNEEVNMYIT

-1356 HLDGSNGSVV
+1356 HLQGYNSESK
-1366 NETITVSK
+1366 TITVSK
-1374 NRPFTMKFYHNGII
+1374 NKPFTIKFYHNGSNLNL
-1388 PNFKESDFVV
+1388 PKDK
-1398 NNGEDNYVTVQCAI
+1398 VTVTKEGENYGSINCTY
-1412 DSHRSILTITTNAIT
+1412 DYRNILTVTTNTIT
-1427 TDCDIYITNTTHK
+1427 EDCDIDIKDTTGR
-1440 FWFDTSTCELT
+1440 FYFEFTTFELIF
-1451 CDEPDVSTTKTEVGE
+1451 DEPDVSTTKTKVGE
-1466 AVTLNAGNSWSYTW
+1466 EVTLNAGNSWSYTW
-1480 SGDDLKANVA
+1480 SGDELKANVT

-1563 NIKKKGAFN
+1563 NIKK

>member
-47 TTVQYQNNGV
+47 ATVQYQNNGV

-92 ESEEGTTQ
+92 ESEEETTQ

-252 SVDFGKYLTGATV
+252 SVDFGNYLTGATV

-300 NENNKV
+300 DKNNKV

-320 QSGEVKQHG
+320 ESGEVKQHG

-393 DNYDLDLKKKA
+393 DNYDLDLKKQA

-421 TNGTGESL
+421 KNGTGESL

-464 TDKTPTI
+464 TDKKPTI
-471 NTTNGQQTFTYDNL
+471 KTTDGQQTFTYDNL
-485 DKLEKGEQYIVEY
+485 DKLETGEQYIVEY

-512 SKVQNNA
+512 SKIQNNA
-519 YASNKYVNRWSGTT
+519 YASNEYVNRWSGTT

-564 QDIGGYNLKDTLP
+564 QDIGSYALKDTLP
-577 DDIEFSGNIVMTDSQ
+577 EGIDFSGNIVITDSS
-592 GNTTT
+592 GKTVTT
-597 ITPNGKNIDYTFLN
+597 IDPTDKNINYTFPD

-625 PNGNGNVSNTST
+625 PSGNGNVSNTST
-637 IGKGDKEYK
+637 VGKGDKEYT

-656 TWSVNKSWKNETV
+656 TWAVDKSWKNETV
-669 STEGQRK
+669 SQDGKRK
-676 YVWYASV
+676 YNWYASV
-683 VIPEGNLTEFTYVD
+683 VIPEGELSEFTYVD
-697 TIKDAVDE
+697 TIKDAIDE

-720 LDAELKKNVHLN
+720 LDAELRKNVHLN
-732 SNEGNLDNCVDFEI
+732 SNNGYLDDSVDFEI
-746 IYKDADG
+746 IYKDANG
-753 KVVEATDSTTH
+753 NVVQATDSTTH

-770 KVKPKEGQTITNAQR
+770 KVKPKDGQSITNAQR

-792 TILDTSDQTAGESW
+792 TILDTSNQTAGESW

-816 LKNDST
+816 LENDST

-837 NSEYGITY
+837 KSEYGITY

-850 SADLEETN
+850 SADLEKTN

-877 NLTDIMPEGAQY
+877 NLTDIMPEGAEY
-889 VDESLQAAFYVND
+889 VDGSLQAAFYVHD
-902 YFSYSKIE
+902 SYSYPMID
-910 SYDQYWENKDPSGWD
+910 SYNPSLRDEDPSGWD
-925 SDSNKY
+925 EANNKY
-931 VYDLTGNKKPTVIV
+931 VYDLTGNKKPNV
-945 KEGKMHIT
+945 KVENGQMNIT
-953 IPEGYNC
+953 IYKGYNYDLT
-960 NLNSGNSTGHTIQ
+960 NGSSSGHTIQ

-996 ENKVTWGNNSD
+996 ENKVTWGSNSD

-1029 EDGKPTGK
+1029 DDGKPTGK

-1042 LINPVSKDLDNTSD
+1042 LINPASKDLDNKSD
-1056 TLTLKDKLTLP
+1056 TLTLKDELTLP

-1083 LDLSNNDNNYRG
+1083 LDLSKKDNNYRG
-1095 DAVDSS
+1095 EAVDSS

-1150 GQFSDSVRTN
+1150 GQFSDSVETN
-1160 IENLSSSATV
+1160 IRNLSSSATV

-1201 TNNQWEDITSQVA
+1201 TNNQWEDITSTVA

-1223 DNGEIVFQGDA
+1223 ENGEIIFQGDA

-1276 EETKR
+1276 EQTKA
-1281 NMASTF
+1281 NMTSTF
-1287 QNANVDINK
+1287 TTANVDINK

-1311 NHTSNVNVHKVWVDS
+1311 NHTSNVNVRKVWVDS
-1326 NNKPTTNGSNDIKVQ
+1326 NNKPITNGSNDIKVQ

-1356 HLDGSNGSVV
+1356 HLQGYNTDSKK
-1366 NETITVSK
+1366 ITVSK
-1374 NRPFTMKFYHNGII
+1374 NKPFTMKFYHNGGDLNLTADEITVTKDG
-1388 PNFKESDFVV
+1388 NNYGSV
-1398 NNGEDNYVTVQCAI
+1398 NCTY
-1412 DSHRSILTITTNAIT
+1412 DSRNILAVTTNAIT

-1451 CDEPDVSTTKTEVGE
+1451 CAEPDVSTTRTEVGE

-1563 NIKKKGAFN
+1563 NIKKKGAYN

>member
-14 KMMLFFGL
+14 KTMLFFGL

-92 ESEEGTTQ
+92 EGEEETTQ

-216 VEEVVTASNY
+216 VEEVVTTSNY
-226 TNNAVAADVQN
+226 TNNAVAADAQDS
-237 NEEETQTGNIETTDK
+237 EEEQTGNIQTSDN
-252 SVDFGKYLTGATV
+252 SVNFGNYLTDATV
-265 MKNVNGHWQKVEN
+265 MKNVNGQWVKVEN
-278 NTFTDGDQVQ
+278 NTFTDGDQVK
-288 VSLNYQ
+288 VSLSYQ
-294 LPPNTV
+294 LPPNMV
-300 NENNKV
+300 DKNNKV

-320 QSGEVKQHG
+320 QTGNVKQHG
-329 KVVGHYVINKEGKI
+329 KVVGRYVIGMDGQI
-343 LIEFNDEF
+343 AIEFNDEF

-366 ISKTGDGDQDEINF
+366 ISKTSDADQDKINF
-380 GNDTEKIIVTKKK
+380 GNDTEKITVNKKK
-393 DNYDLDLKKKA
+393 DNYDLDLKKQA

-421 TNGTGESL
+421 KNGTGESL

-439 NATGT
+439 NATGK
-444 YDKSSMKL
+444 YDESSMKL

-464 TDKTPTI
+464 TDKKPTI
-471 NTTNGQQTFTYDNL
+471 KTTDGQQTFTYDNL

-507 KTDGS
+507 ETDGS
-512 SKVQNNA
+512 AKVQNNA
-519 YASNKYVNRWSGTT
+519 YASNKYVDRWSGTT

-552 LIKWQIKVNAGK
+552 LIRWQIKVNEGK
-564 QDIGGYNLKDTLP
+564 QDIGDYTLKDTLP
-577 DDIEFSGNIVMTDSQ
+577 EGINFSGNIVITDSS
-592 GNTTT
+592 GKTVTT
-597 ITPNGKNIDYTFLN
+597 INPTDKNINYTFPV

-625 PNGNGNVSNTST
+625 PEQNGDVSNTST
-637 IGKGDKEYK
+637 IGKGDKEYTSK
-646 STGVVGVTHR
+646 GVVGVKHR

-683 VIPEGNLTEFTYVD
+683 DIPEGDLTEFTYVD

-705 KGNTQKDTHYAIASE
+705 KGDTQKDTHYAIASE
-720 LDAELKKNVHLN
+720 LDAELQKNVHLN
-732 SNEGNLDNCVDFEI
+732 SNSGYLDDSVDFEI
-746 IYKDADG
+746 TYKDANG
-753 KVVEATDSTTH
+753 NVVEATDRTTH

-770 KVKPKEGQTITNAQR
+770 KVKPMDGQTITNAQR

-792 TILDTSDQTAGESW
+792 TIVNTSKQTDGESW

-816 LKNDST
+816 LENDST
-822 HSYSKPKPVVKQGGV
+822 HSYSKPEPVVKQGGV
-837 NSEYGITY
+837 KSEYGITY

-850 SADLEETN
+850 STDLEETN

-866 INTDLD
+866 INTK
-872 DNGEI
+872 
-877 NLTDIMPEGAQY
+877 LTDNEEIKLTDTMPEGAQY
-889 VDESLQAAFYVND
+889 VKDSLVAGFYVND
-902 YFSYSKIE
+902 SYS
-910 SYDQYWENKDPSGWD
+910 YPYFDVYNPNLKDEDFSGWD
-925 SDSNKY
+925 GVKY
-931 VYDLTGNKKPTVIV
+931 VYNLTGNKKPTVAV
-945 KEGKMHIT
+945 QDGKIHIT
-953 IPEGYNC
+953 IPKGYNY
-960 NLNSGNSTGHTIQ
+960 NLNNSSSSGHTIQ
-973 LTYQMKVS
+973 LTYQMKIS
-981 DDSSWN
+981 DDTSWN
-987 DPTQTQKTY
+987 DPTQSKKTY
-996 ENKVTWGNNSD
+996 ENKVTWGNDSD
-1007 SQKMEMT
+1007 SQKMEIT
-1014 RELSEVQKKGAQIYT
+1014 RELNEVQKKGAQIY
-1029 EDGKPTGK
+1029 EDGQPTGK
-1037 VKYNV
+1037 VQYNV
-1042 LINPVSKDLDNTSD
+1042 VINPTSKDIDSKSD
-1056 TLTLKDKLTLP
+1056 TLTLKDRLTLP
-1067 SGASATLSL
+1067 NGASANLSL
-1076 DETKLYY
+1076 DNTKLYY
-1083 LDLSNNDNNYRG
+1083 LDLSNRDNNYHG
-1095 DAVDSS
+1095 AEVSPD
-1101 LYRIAYDDINNEIS
+1101 LYRIAYDDLNNEIS

-1128 TYVVDEG
+1128 TYIVDSG
-1135 NIAGD
+1135 SIAYNYD
-1140 YQISNSATLN
+1140 ISNSATLN
-1150 GQFSDSVRTN
+1150 GQFSDSVNTN
-1160 IENLSSSATV
+1160 IRNLSSSATA

-1177 YKVDDKDYNKR
+1177 YKVDDKDYTKR
-1188 LTGAEFKLWKFNT
+1188 LTGAEFKLEKFDVDS
-1201 TNNQWEDITSQVA
+1201 NQWVDITSTVA
-1214 YDKTSIKTN
+1214 YNGESIKTN
-1223 DNGEIVFQGDA
+1223 DKGEIIFTGDS
-1234 NNQLL
+1234 NHKSLIG
-1239 EMATIYKLTEIKAPK
+1239 ETIYKLTETKAPK
-1254 GYDLSKDPYY
+1254 GYDLSNEPYY
-1264 FVLVQKDQNTTI
+1264 FVLVKKDQHETIATTK
-1276 EETKR
+1276 TK
-1281 NMASTF
+1281 MAPTF
-1287 QNANVDINK
+1287 QSANADINK

-1311 NHTSNVNVHKVWVDS
+1311 NHTSNVNVRKVWVDS
-1326 NNKPTTNGSNDIKVQ
+1326 NNKPITNGSNDIKVQ

-1356 HLDGSNGSVV
+1356 HLQGYNTDSKK
-1366 NETITVSK
+1366 ITVSK
-1374 NRPFTMKFYHNGII
+1374 NKPFTMKFYHNGGDLNLTADEITVTKDG
-1388 PNFKESDFVV
+1388 NNYGSV
-1398 NNGEDNYVTVQCAI
+1398 NCTY
-1412 DSHRSILTITTNAIT
+1412 DSRNILAVTTNAIT

-1451 CDEPDVSTTKTEVGE
+1451 CAEPDVSTTRTEVGE

-1563 NIKKKGAFN
+1563 NIKKKGAYN

>member
-47 TTVQYQNNGV
+47 ATVQYQNNGV
-57 MKDYTADVHLED
+57 MKDYTTDVHLED

-92 ESEEGTTQ
+92 EGEEETTQ

-181 NGSSLVSFNTKN
+181 NGSSLVSFNTKS

-199 IEQPTETT
+199 IEQPTQTT

-226 TNNAVAADVQN
+226 TNNAVAANAQDS
-237 NEEETQTGNIETTDK
+237 EEEQTGNIQTSDN
-252 SVDFGKYLTGATV
+252 SVNFGNYLTDATV
-265 MKNVNGHWQKVEN
+265 MKNVNGQWVKVDG
-278 NTFTDGDQVQ
+278 NTFTDGDQVK
-288 VSLNYQ
+288 VSLSYQ
-294 LPPNTV
+294 LPPNMV
-300 NENNKV
+300 DKNNKV

-320 QSGEVKQHG
+320 QTGNVKQHG
-329 KVVGHYVINKEGKI
+329 KVVGHYVIGMDGQI
-343 LIEFNDEF
+343 AIEFNDEF

-366 ISKTGDGDQDEINF
+366 ISKTSDADQDKINF
-380 GNDTEKIIVTKKK
+380 GNDTEKITVNKKK
-393 DNYDLDLKKKA
+393 DNYDLDLKKQA

-421 TNGTGESL
+421 KNGTGESL

-444 YDKSSMKL
+444 YDESSMKL

-464 TDKTPTI
+464 TDKKPTI
-471 NTTNGQQTFTYDNL
+471 KTTDGQQTFTYDNL

-507 KTDGS
+507 ETDGS
-512 SKVQNNA
+512 AKVQNNA
-519 YASNKYVNRWSGTT
+519 YASNKYVDRWSGTT

-552 LIKWQIKVNAGK
+552 LIRWQIKVNEGK
-564 QDIGGYNLKDTLP
+564 QNIGGYTLKDTLP
-577 DDIEFSGNIVMTDSQ
+577 EGIDFSGNIVITDSS
-592 GNTTT
+592 GKTVTT
-597 ITPNGKNIDYTFLN
+597 INPTDKNINYTFPD

-625 PNGNGNVSNTST
+625 PKQNGDVSNTST
-637 IGKGDKEYK
+637 VGKDDKEYT
-646 STGVVGVTHR
+646 STGVVGVKHR

-683 VIPEGNLTEFTYVD
+683 DIPEGDLTEFTYVD

-720 LDAELKKNVHLN
+720 LDDELRKNIHLN
-732 SNEGNLDNCVDFEI
+732 SNNGYLDESVDFEI

-753 KVVEATDSTTH
+753 NVVEATDSTTH

-770 KVKPKEGQTITNAQR
+770 KVKPRDGQTITNAQR

-792 TILDTSDQTAGESW
+792 TIVNTSKQTDGESW

-816 LKNDST
+816 LENDST
-822 HSYSKPKPVVKQGGV
+822 HSYSKPEPVVKQGGV
-837 NSEYGITY
+837 KSEYGITY

-850 SADLEETN
+850 STDLEETN

-866 INTDLD
+866 INTK
-872 DNGEI
+872 
-877 NLTDIMPEGAQY
+877 LTDNEEIKLTDTMPEGAQY
-889 VDESLQAAFYVND
+889 VKDSLVAGFYVND
-902 YFSYSKIE
+902 SYSYPYFDVYNPKLE
-910 SYDQYWENKDPSGWD
+910 SEDSSGWD
-925 SDSNKY
+925 GVKY
-931 VYDLTGNKKPTVIV
+931 VYNLTGNKKPTVAV
-945 KEGKMHIT
+945 QDGKIHIT
-953 IPEGYNC
+953 IPKGYNY
-960 NLNSGNSTGHTIQ
+960 NLNNSSSSGHTIQ
-973 LTYQMKVS
+973 LTYQMKIS
-981 DDSSWN
+981 DDTSWN
-987 DPTQTQKTY
+987 DPTQSKKTY
-996 ENKVTWGNNSD
+996 ENKVTWGNDSD
-1007 SQKMEMT
+1007 SQKMEIT
-1014 RELSEVQKKGAQIYT
+1014 RELNEVQKKGAQIY
-1029 EDGKPTGK
+1029 EDGQPTGK
-1037 VKYNV
+1037 VQYNV
-1042 LINPVSKDLDNTSD
+1042 VINPTSKDIDSKSD
-1056 TLTLKDKLTLP
+1056 TLTLRDTLTLP
-1067 SGASATLSL
+1067 NGASANLSL
-1076 DETKLYY
+1076 DNTKLYY
-1083 LDLSNNDNNYRG
+1083 LDLSNRDNNYHG
-1095 DAVDSS
+1095 AEVSS
-1101 LYRIAYDDINNEIS
+1101 DLYRIAYDDLNNEIS

-1128 TYVVDEG
+1128 TYIVDSG
-1135 NIAGD
+1135 SIAYNYD
-1140 YQISNSATLN
+1140 ISNSATLN
-1150 GQFSDSVRTN
+1150 GQFSDSVNTN
-1160 IENLSSSATV
+1160 IRNLSSSATA

-1177 YKVDDKDYNKR
+1177 YKVDDKDYTKR
-1188 LTGAEFKLWKFNT
+1188 LTGAEFKLEKFDAS
-1201 TNNQWEDITSQVA
+1201 NNQWVDITSTVA
-1214 YDKTSIKTN
+1214 HNGESIKTN
-1223 DNGEIVFQGDA
+1223 DKGEIIFTGDP
-1234 NNQLL
+1234 NNKLL
-1239 EMATIYKLTEIKAPK
+1239 IGETIYKLTETKAPE
-1254 GYDLSKDPYY
+1254 GYDLSNEPYY
-1264 FVLVQKDQNTTI
+1264 FVLVKKDQHETVATTK
-1276 EETKR
+1276 TR
-1281 NMASTF
+1281 MATTF
-1287 QNANVDINK
+1287 QNAKADINK
-1296 THFFNNNEEVYMYIT
+1296 THFFNNNEEVNMYIT

-1356 HLDGSNGSVV
+1356 FLQGYNTNSK
-1366 NETITVSK
+1366 TITVSK
-1374 NRPFTMKFYHNGII
+1374 NKPFTMKFIHNGTVQ
-1388 PNFKESDFVV
+1388 DFEKSKFTVKK
-1398 NNGEDNYVTVQCAI
+1398 GKDNYGTVECMV
-1412 DSHRSILTITTNAIT
+1412 DGSRSILTVTTNTIT
-1427 TDCDIYITNTTHK
+1427 DDCDIYITHTTKH
-1440 FWFDTSTCELT
+1440 FWFATDTCELI
-1451 CDEPDVSTTKTEVGE
+1451 CDEPDVSTTNTEVGDV
-1466 AVTLNAGNSWSYTW
+1466 VTLNAENSWSYTW
-1480 SGDDLKANVA
+1480 SGDDLKANVT

-1512 TNNDGIQEGDITVTN
+1512 TNNDGIKEGDITVTN

-1538 GGFGTFGYY
+1538 GGFGTFGCY

-1563 NIKKKGAFN
+1563 NIKKKGAYN

>member
-47 TTVQYQNNGV
+47 ATVQYQNNGV

-74 FLIKATVPQ
+74 FLIKATIPQ

-92 ESEEGTTQ
+92 ESEEETTQ

-119 EDTQTNKL
+119 DDTQTNKL

-140 EIRNNLLTMYFDE
+140 EIRNNLLTLYFDE

-181 NGSSLVSFNTKN
+181 NGSSLISFNTKN

-199 IEQPTETT
+199 IEQPVETT

-216 VEEVVTASNY
+216 VEEVVTTSNY
-226 TNNAVAADVQN
+226 TNNAVAADAQDS
-237 NEEETQTGNIETTDK
+237 EEEQTGIIQTSDN
-252 SVDFGKYLTGATV
+252 SVNFGNYLTDATV
-265 MKNVNGHWQKVEN
+265 MKNVNGQWVKVEN
-278 NTFTDGDQVQ
+278 NTFTDGDQVK
-288 VSLNYQ
+288 VSLSYQ
-294 LPPNTV
+294 LPPNMV
-300 NENNKV
+300 DKNNKV

-320 QSGEVKQHG
+320 QTGNVKQHG
-329 KVVGHYVINKEGKI
+329 KVVGHYVIGMDGQI
-343 LIEFNDEF
+343 AIEFNDEF

-366 ISKTGDGDQDEINF
+366 ISKTSDADQDKINF
-380 GNDTEKIIVTKKK
+380 GNDTEKITVNKKK
-393 DNYDLDLKKKA
+393 DNYDLELKKKA

-421 TNGTGESL
+421 KNGTGESL

-439 NATGT
+439 NATGK
-444 YDKSSMKL
+444 YDESSMKL
-452 YKVSADGTKTEV
+452 YKVSAEGTKTEV

-471 NTTNGQQTFTYDNL
+471 KTTDGQQTFTYDNL

-507 KTDGS
+507 ETDGS
-512 SKVQNNA
+512 AKVQNNA
-519 YASNKYVNRWSGTT
+519 YASNKYVDRWSGTT

-552 LIKWQIKVNAGK
+552 LIRWQIKVNEGK
-564 QDIGGYNLKDTLP
+564 QDIGDYTLKDTLP
-577 DDIEFSGNIVMTDSQ
+577 EGIDFSGNIVITDSS
-592 GNTTT
+592 GKTVTT
-597 ITPNGKNIDYTFLN
+597 INPTDKNINYTFPA

-625 PNGNGNVSNTST
+625 PKENVDVSNTST
-637 IGKGDKEYK
+637 VGKGDKEYT
-646 STGVVGVTHR
+646 STGVVGVKHR

-683 VIPEGNLTEFTYVD
+683 DIPEGDLTEFTYVD

-705 KGNTQKDTHYAIASE
+705 KGDTQKDTHYAIASE
-720 LDAELKKNVHLN
+720 LDDELKMNVHLN
-732 SNEGNLDNCVDFEI
+732 SNEGNLDNSVDFEI
-746 IYKDADG
+746 IYKDANG
-753 KVVEATDSTTH
+753 NVVQATDSTTH

-792 TILDTSDQTAGESW
+792 TIVNTSKQTDGESW

-816 LKNDST
+816 LENDST
-822 HSYSKPKPVVKQGGV
+822 HSYSKPEPVVKQGGV

-850 SADLEETN
+850 STDLEETN

-866 INTDLD
+866 INTK
-872 DNGEI
+872 
-877 NLTDIMPEGAQY
+877 LTDNDEIKLTDTMPEGAQY
-889 VDESLQAAFYVND
+889 VNGSLQAAFYGND
-902 YFSYSKIE
+902 YFSYPMID
-910 SYDQYWENKDPSGWD
+910 SYNQSLKDQDPSGWD
-925 SDSNKY
+925 DVNHKY
-931 VYDLTGNKKPTVIV
+931 VYDLTGNKKPKVAV
-945 KEGKMHIT
+945 KDGKMHIT
-953 IPEGYNC
+953 IPKGYNY
-960 NLNSGNSTGHTIQ
+960 NLNNGSSSGHTIQ
-973 LTYQMKVS
+973 LTYQMKIS
-981 DDSSWN
+981 DDTSWN
-987 DPTQTQKTY
+987 NPTQSKKTY
-996 ENKVTWGNNSD
+996 ENKVTWGNDSD
-1007 SQKMEMT
+1007 SQKMEIT
-1014 RELSEVQKKGAQIYT
+1014 RELNEVQKKGAQIY
-1029 EDGKPTGK
+1029 EDGQPTGK
-1037 VKYNV
+1037 VQYNV
-1042 LINPVSKDLDNTSD
+1042 VINPTSKDIDSKSD
-1056 TLTLKDKLTLP
+1056 TLTLKDRLTLP

-1083 LDLSNNDNNYRG
+1083 LDLSKKDNNYHG
-1095 DAVDSS
+1095 AEVSS
-1101 LYRIAYDDINNEIS
+1101 DLYRIAYDDLNNEIS

-1128 TYVVDEG
+1128 TYIVDSG
-1135 NIAGD
+1135 SIAYNYD
-1140 YQISNSATLN
+1140 ISNSATLN
-1150 GQFSDSVRTN
+1150 GQFSDSVNTN
-1160 IENLSSSATV
+1160 IKNLSSSATA

-1177 YKVDDKDYNKR
+1177 YKVDDKDYTKR
-1188 LTGAEFKLWKFNT
+1188 LTGAEFKLEKFDAS
-1201 TNNQWEDITSQVA
+1201 NNQWVDITSTVA
-1214 YDKTSIKTN
+1214 YNGESIKTN
-1223 DNGEIVFQGDA
+1223 DKGEIIFTGDS
-1234 NNQLL
+1234 NNKLL
-1239 EMATIYKLTEIKAPK
+1239 IGETIYKLTETKAPD
-1254 GYDLSKDPYY
+1254 GYDLSNEPYY
-1264 FVLVQKDQNTTI
+1264 FVLVKKDQHETIATTK
-1276 EETKR
+1276 TK
-1281 NMASTF
+1281 MASTF
-1287 QNANVDINK
+1287 QSANADINK
-1296 THFFNNNEEVYMYIT
+1296 THFFNNNEEVNMYIT

-1326 NNKPTTNGSNDIKVQ
+1326 NSKPTTNGSNDIKVQ
-1341 LYKTTKKKETCTVNL
+1341 LYKTIKKKETCTVNL
-1356 HLDGSNGSVV
+1356 YMNGSNQEAVTK
-1366 NETITVSK
+1366 TITVSK
-1374 NRPFTMKFYHNGII
+1374 NKPFTLKFVHFGS
-1388 PNFKESDFVV
+1388 KLDLTSDKITVTKDGQNYGV
-1398 NNGEDNYVTVQCAI
+1398 ADIAYDNAN
-1412 DSHRSILTITTNAIT
+1412 DNILTVTTQNVT
-1427 TDCDIYITNTTHK
+1427 NDCDIHITDTTHK
-1440 FWFDTSTCELT
+1440 FWFSENFELT
-1451 CDEPDVSTTKTEVGE
+1451 YDEPDVSTTETKVGE
-1466 AVTLNAGNSWSYTW
+1466 EVTLNAGNSWSYTW
-1480 SGDDLKANVA
+1480 SGDDLKANVT
-1490 DGEDYYYTVEEV
+1490 DGEDYYYIVEEV

-1512 TNNDGIQEGDITVTN
+1512 TNNDGIKEGDITVTN

-1563 NIKKKGAFN
+1563 NIKKKGAYN

>member
-92 ESEEGTTQ
+92 ESEEETTQ

-226 TNNAVAADVQN
+226 TNNAVAADAQDS
-237 NEEETQTGNIETTDK
+237 EEEQTGNIQTSDN
-252 SVDFGKYLTGATV
+252 SVNFGNYLTDATV
-265 MKNVNGHWQKVEN
+265 MKNVNGQWVKVEN
-278 NTFTDGDQVQ
+278 NTFTDGDQVK
-288 VSLNYQ
+288 VSLSYQ
-294 LPPNTV
+294 LPPNMV
-300 NENNKV
+300 DKNNKV
-306 IYYQLPDGVRPIEE
+306 IYYQLPDGARPIEE
-320 QSGEVKQHG
+320 QTGNVKQHG
-329 KVVGHYVINKEGKI
+329 KVVGHYVIGMDGQI
-343 LIEFNDEF
+343 AIEFNDEF

-366 ISKTGDGDQDEINF
+366 ISKTSDADQDKINF
-380 GNDTEKIIVTKKK
+380 GNDTEKITVNKKK
-393 DNYDLDLKKKA
+393 DNYDLDLKKQA

-421 TNGTGESL
+421 KNGTGESL

-439 NATGT
+439 NATGK
-444 YDKSSMKL
+444 YDESSMKL

-464 TDKTPTI
+464 TDKKPTI
-471 NTTNGQQTFTYDNL
+471 KTTDGQQTFTYDNL

-498 SANVEESKT
+498 SANVEENKT
-507 KTDGS
+507 ETDGS
-512 SKVQNNA
+512 AKVQNNA
-519 YASNKYVNRWSGTT
+519 YASNKYVDRWSGTT

-552 LIKWQIKVNAGK
+552 LIRWQIKVNEGK
-564 QDIGGYNLKDTLP
+564 QDIGDYTLKDTLP
-577 DDIEFSGNIVMTDSQ
+577 EGINFSGNIVITDSS
-592 GNTTT
+592 GKTVTT
-597 ITPNGKNIDYTFLN
+597 IDPTDKNINYTFPA

-625 PNGNGNVSNTST
+625 PKQNGDVSNTST
-637 IGKGDKEYK
+637 IGKGDKEYT
-646 STGVVGVTHR
+646 STDVVGVKHR

-683 VIPEGNLTEFTYVD
+683 DIPEGDLTEFTYVD

-720 LDAELKKNVHLN
+720 LDDELKKNVHLN
-732 SNEGNLDNCVDFEI
+732 SNSGYLDDSVDFEI

-753 KVVEATDSTTH
+753 NVVEATDRTTH

-770 KVKPKEGQTITNAQR
+770 KVKPMDGQTITNAQR

-792 TILDTSDQTAGESW
+792 TIVNTSKQTDGESW
-806 KFSNTGKKDD
+806 KFSNIGKKDD
-816 LKNDST
+816 LENDST
-822 HSYSKPKPVVKQGGV
+822 HSYSKPEPVVKQGGV
-837 NSEYGITY
+837 KSEYGITY

-850 SADLEETN
+850 STDLEKTN

-866 INTDLD
+866 INTK
-872 DNGEI
+872 
-877 NLTDIMPEGAQY
+877 LTDNEEIKLTDTMPEGAQY
-889 VDESLQAAFYVND
+889 VEDSLVAGFYVND
-902 YFSYSKIE
+902 SYS
-910 SYDQYWENKDPSGWD
+910 YPYFDVYNPNLKDEDSSGWD
-925 SDSNKY
+925 DVNHKY
-931 VYDLTGNKKPTVIV
+931 VYDLTGNKKPKVAV
-945 KEGKMHIT
+945 QDGKIHIT
-953 IPEGYNC
+953 IPKGYNY
-960 NLNSGNSTGHTIQ
+960 NLNNSSSSGHTIQ
-973 LTYQMKVS
+973 LTYKMKIS
-981 DDSSWN
+981 DDTSWN
-987 DPTQTQKTY
+987 DPTQSKKTY
-996 ENKVTWGNNSD
+996 ENKVTWGNDSD
-1007 SQKMEMT
+1007 SQKMEIT
-1014 RELSEVQKKGAQIYT
+1014 RELNEVQKKGAQIY
-1029 EDGKPTGK
+1029 ENGQPTGK
-1037 VKYNV
+1037 VQYNV
-1042 LINPVSKDLDNTSD
+1042 VINPTSKDIDSKSD
-1056 TLTLKDKLTLP
+1056 TLTLKDRLTLP
-1067 SGASATLSL
+1067 NGASANLSL
-1076 DETKLYY
+1076 DNTKLYY
-1083 LDLSNNDNNYRG
+1083 LDLSNRDNNYHG
-1095 DAVDSS
+1095 AEVSS
-1101 LYRIAYDDINNEIS
+1101 DLYRIAYDDLNNEIS

-1128 TYVVDEG
+1128 TYIVDSG
-1135 NIAGD
+1135 SIAYNYD
-1140 YQISNSATLN
+1140 ISNSATLN
-1150 GQFSDSVRTN
+1150 GQFSDSVNTN
-1160 IENLSSSATV
+1160 IRNLSSSATA

-1177 YKVDDKDYNKR
+1177 YKVDDKDYTKR
-1188 LTGAEFKLWKFNT
+1188 LTGAEFKLEKFDAS
-1201 TNNQWEDITSQVA
+1201 NNLWVDITSTVA
-1214 YDKTSIKTN
+1214 YKGESIKTN
-1223 DNGEIVFQGDA
+1223 DKGEIIFTGDP
-1234 NNQLL
+1234 NNKLL
-1239 EMATIYKLTEIKAPK
+1239 IGETIYKLTETKAPK
-1254 GYDLSKDPYY
+1254 GYDLSNEPYY
-1264 FVLVQKDQNTTI
+1264 FVLVKKDQHETIATTK
-1276 EETKR
+1276 TK
-1281 NMASTF
+1281 MASTF
-1287 QNANVDINK
+1287 QNANADINN
-1296 THFFNNNEEVYMYIT
+1296 THFFNNNEEVNMYIT
-1311 NHTSNVNVHKVWVDS
+1311 NHTSNVNVNKVWVDS

-1356 HLDGSNGSVV
+1356 YLTGY
-1366 NETITVSK
+1366 NENSKTITVPK
-1374 NRPFTMKFYHNGII
+1374 NRPFTMKFIHNGTVQDFEKS
-1388 PNFKESDFVV
+1388 NFTVKK
-1398 NNGEDNYVTVQCAI
+1398 GEDNYGTVECMV
-1412 DSHRSILTITTNAIT
+1412 DGSRSILTVTTNTIT
-1427 TDCDIYITNTTHK
+1427 DDCDIYITHTTKH
-1440 FWFDTSTCELT
+1440 FWFATDTCELI
-1451 CDEPDVSTTKTEVGE
+1451 CDEPDVSTTKTKVGE
-1466 AVTLNAGNSWSYTW
+1466 EVTLNAGNRWSHTW
-1480 SGDDLKANVA
+1480 SGDDLKANVT
-1490 DGEDYYYTVEEV
+1490 DGEDYYYTIEEV
-1502 GVPSG
+1502 DVPSG

-1512 TNNDGIQEGDITVTN
+1512 TNNDGIKEGDITVTN

-1563 NIKKKGAFN
+1563 NIKKKGAYN

>member
-14 KMMLFFGL
+14 KMMLFFCL

-47 TTVQYQNNGV
+47 ATVQYQNNGV

-92 ESEEGTTQ
+92 ESEEETTQ

-153 DHVNTNAESE
+153 NHVNMNAEGE

-199 IEQPTETT
+199 IEQPVETT
-207 VTNQVDEQV
+207 VTNQMDEQV

-226 TNNAVAADVQN
+226 ANNAVAADVQN
-237 NEEETQTGNIETTDK
+237 NEEETQIANIETTDK
-252 SVDFGKYLTGATV
+252 SVDFGNYLTGATV

-300 NENNKV
+300 DENNKV

-343 LIEFNDEF
+343 IIEFNDDF
-351 ADGEAFTGDIQFEGT
+351 ADGEAFIGDIQFEGT

-393 DNYDLDLKKKA
+393 DNYDLDLKKQA

-421 TNGTGESL
+421 KNGTGESL

-439 NATGT
+439 NANGT
-444 YDKSSMKL
+444 YDQNSMKL
-452 YKVSADGTKTEV
+452 YKVSVDGTKTEV
-464 TDKTPTI
+464 TDKKPTI
-471 NTTNGQQTFTYDNL
+471 KTTDGQQTFTYDNL

-512 SKVQNNA
+512 SKIQNNA
-519 YASNKYVNRWSGTT
+519 YASNKYVYRWAGTT

-552 LIKWQIKVNAGK
+552 LIRWQIKVNEGK
-564 QDIGGYNLKDTLP
+564 QDIGDYTLKDTLP
-577 DDIEFSGNIVMTDSQ
+577 EGIDFSGNIVITDSS
-592 GNTTT
+592 GKTVTT
-597 ITPNGKNIDYTFLN
+597 INPTDKNINYTFPA

-625 PNGNGNVSNTST
+625 PNGNDNVSNTST
-637 IGKGDKEYK
+637 IGKGDKEYT

-656 TWSVNKSWKNETV
+656 TWVVDKSWKNETV
-669 STEGQRK
+669 SAEGQRK
-676 YVWYASV
+676 YNWYASV
-683 VIPEGNLTEFTYVD
+683 VIPEGKLTEFTYVD
-697 TIKDAVDE
+697 TIKDAIDE

-720 LDAELKKNVHLN
+720 LDAELKNNVHLN
-732 SNEGNLDNCVDFEI
+732 SNNGYLDDSVDFEF

-770 KVKPKEGQTITNAQR
+770 KVKPKDGQTITNAQR

-792 TILDTSDQTAGESW
+792 TILDISNQTAGESW

-816 LKNDST
+816 LENDST

-850 SADLEETN
+850 AADLEETN

-866 INTDLD
+866 INTDLT
-872 DNGEI
+872 DNEAI
-877 NLTDIMPEGAQY
+877 NLTDIMPEGAKY
-889 VDESLQAAFYVND
+889 VDGSLQAAFYVND
-902 YFSYSKIE
+902 YFSYPMIDSSDLSLK
-910 SYDQYWENKDPSGWD
+910 DKDPSGWD
-925 SDSNKY
+925 SDNNKY
-931 VYDLTGNKKPTVIV
+931 VYDLTANKKPTVEDADGQI
-945 KEGKMHIT
+945 HIT
-953 IPEGYNC
+953 IPKGYNY
-960 NLNSGNSTGHTIQ
+960 NLNSGSGSGHTIQ

-981 DDSSWN
+981 DDTSWN

-1014 RELSEVQKKGAQIYT
+1014 RELSEVQKNGAQIYND
-1029 EDGKPTGK
+1029 DGQPTGK

-1042 LINPVSKDLDNTSD
+1042 VINPASKDLDNNSD

-1067 SGASATLSL
+1067 SGASATFSL

-1083 LDLSNNDNNYRG
+1083 LDLSKKDNNYRG
-1095 DAVDSS
+1095 EVVDSS

-1135 NIAGD
+1135 DIAGD

-1150 GQFSDSVRTN
+1150 GQFESSVKTN
-1160 IENLSSSATV
+1160 IKNLSSSATV

-1177 YKVDDKDYNKR
+1177 YKVDDKDYTKR
-1188 LTGAEFKLWKFNT
+1188 LTGAEFKLEKFDAS
-1201 TNNQWEDITSQVA
+1201 NNQWVDITSTVA
-1214 YDKTSIKTN
+1214 YDGESIKTN
-1223 DNGEIVFQGDA
+1223 DKGEIIFTGDS
-1234 NNQLL
+1234 NNKLL
-1239 EMATIYKLTEIKAPK
+1239 IGETIYKLTETKAPD
-1254 GYDLSKDPYY
+1254 GYDLSNEPYY
-1264 FVLVQKDQNTTI
+1264 FVLVKKDQHETIATTK
-1276 EETKR
+1276 TK
-1281 NMASTF
+1281 MASTF
-1287 QNANVDINK
+1287 QSANADINK

-1311 NHTSNVNVHKVWVDS
+1311 NHTSNVNVRKVWVDS

-1341 LYKTTKKKETCTVNL
+1341 LYKITKKKETCDVNL
-1356 HLDGSNGSVV
+1356 HLTGSNG
-1366 NETITVSK
+1366 EAEKTITVSK
-1374 NRPFTMKFYHNGII
+1374 NKPLTVKFVHYGSIPDFTEDKITVTKNGQ
-1388 PNFKESDFVV
+1388 NYGSV
-1398 NNGEDNYVTVQCAI
+1398 NCAI
-1412 DSHRSILTITTNAIT
+1412 ENNNSILTVT
-1427 TDCDIYITNTTHK
+1427 TDNITEDCYIYITDTTK
-1440 FWFDTSTCELT
+1440 RFWFAADNFEFT
-1451 CDEPDVSTTKTEVGE
+1451 CDEPDVSTTKTKVGE

-1480 SGDDLKANVA
+1480 SGDALKEGAT

-1502 GVPSG
+1502 DAPSG

-1563 NIKKKGAFN
+1563 NIKKKGAYN

>member
-92 ESEEGTTQ
+92 ESEEETTQ

-237 NEEETQTGNIETTDK
+237 NEEEIQTGNIETTDK
-252 SVDFGKYLTGATV
+252 SVDFGNHLTGATV

-288 VSLNYQ
+288 VSLSYQ

-300 NENNKV
+300 DKNNKV

-329 KVVGHYVINKEGKI
+329 KVVGHYVINTEGKI
-343 LIEFNDEF
+343 LIEFNDDF

-519 YASNKYVNRWSGTT
+519 YASNKYVNRWAGTT

-564 QDIGGYNLKDTLP
+564 QDIGSYTLKDTLP
-577 DDIEFSGNIVMTDSQ
+577 EGIDFSGNIVITDSS
-592 GNTTT
+592 GKTVTT
-597 ITPNGKNIDYTFLN
+597 IDPTDKNINYTFSN

-637 IGKGDKEYK
+637 IGKGDMEYT
-646 STGVVGVTHR
+646 STGVVGVIHR

-669 STEGQRK
+669 STKGQRK

-753 KVVEATDSTTH
+753 KVVKATDSTTH

-792 TILDTSDQTAGESW
+792 TILDTSNQTAGESW

-816 LKNDST
+816 LENNST

-837 NSEYGITY
+837 KSEYGDMTY
-845 KNGTV
+845 KSGTV

-866 INTDLD
+866 INTDLT
-872 DNGEI
+872 DNEAI
-877 NLTDIMPEGAQY
+877 NLKDIMPEGAEY
-889 VDESLQAAFYVND
+889 VDGSLKAAFYIND
-902 YFSYSKIE
+902 SYSYSNFVI
-910 SYDQYWENKDPSGWD
+910 YDSKFETEDPSGWD
-925 SDSNKY
+925 GTKY
-931 VYDLTGNKKPTVIV
+931 TYDLTVNKKPTVTV
-945 KEGKMHIT
+945 EDGQMHIT
-953 IPEGYNC
+953 IPKGYNY

-1042 LINPVSKDLDNTSD
+1042 LINPASKDLDNKSD

-1083 LDLSNNDNNYRG
+1083 LNLSNKDNNYRG

-1150 GQFSDSVRTN
+1150 GQFSDSVKTN
-1160 IENLSSSATV
+1160 IKNLSSSATV

-1239 EMATIYKLTEIKAPK
+1239 EMATIYKLTETKAPE

-1276 EETKR
+1276 EQTKA
-1281 NMASTF
+1281 NMTSTF
-1287 QNANVDINK
+1287 TTANVDINK

-1311 NHTSNVNVHKVWVDS
+1311 NHTSNVNVRKVWVDS

-1356 HLDGSNGSVV
+1356 HLKGYNSVSKA
-1366 NETITVSK
+1366 ITVSK
-1374 NRPFTMKFYHNGII
+1374 NKPFTIQFYHNGGNLNL
-1388 PNFKESDFVV
+1388 PKDK
-1398 NNGEDNYVTVQCAI
+1398 VTVTKEGENYGSINCTY
-1412 DSHRSILTITTNAIT
+1412 DYRNILTVTTNTIT
-1427 TDCDIYITNTTHK
+1427 EDCDIDIEDTTGR
-1440 FWFDTSTCELT
+1440 FYFEFTTFELIF
-1451 CDEPDVSTTKTEVGE
+1451 DEPDVSTTKTKVGD
-1466 AVTLNAGNSWSYTW
+1466 AVTLNEATNWSYTW
-1480 SGDDLKANVA
+1480 SGNELKAGVT